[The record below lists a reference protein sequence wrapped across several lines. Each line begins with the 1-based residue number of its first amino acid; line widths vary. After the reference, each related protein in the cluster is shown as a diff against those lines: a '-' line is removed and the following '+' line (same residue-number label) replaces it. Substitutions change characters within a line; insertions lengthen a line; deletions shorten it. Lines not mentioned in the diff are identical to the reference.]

1 VKRYDVF
8 ADGGADGE
16 DILRGIVAG
25 TPLHCSVPG
34 TPLPLV
40 WGHLGFA
47 AIGVGTPL
55 LSTPMAK
62 GPLVL
67 VAIRVAVGAGC
78 HWCWDTFA
86 PTALLHAAHL
96 LMKHMYE
103 VMNR

>member
-67 VAIRVAVGAGC
+67 VAIRVAVGAGLPLVLGHLC
-78 HWCWDTFA
+78 SHSFA
-86 PTALLHAAHL
+86 PCRTSVDEAH
-96 LMKHMYE
+96 
-103 VMNR
+103 V